1 MGIAS
6 SSRRGGPAASDAA
19 SSGNLHSNTIEEMEL
34 INASDFDCQDKEVG
48 AEDRLCLVDGA
59 DDKVAVPVAAKQTRR
74 KTARRGWQK
83 YLLTLTLMPP
93 TECTSFCTSGSKNG
107 SCVPFITPDLL

>member
-19 SSGNLHSNTIEEMEL
+19 SSGNLHSNTIEEMEP
-34 INASDFDCQDKEVG
+34 INASDFDCQDEEVG

-59 DDKVAVPVAAKQTRR
+59 GDKVAVPVAAKQTRR

-93 TECTSFCTSGSKNG
+93 T
-107 SCVPFITPDLL
+107 